1 MKITSPANIFSKN
14 KTSLFVLHG
23 YIEVEDI
30 SPCIN
35 SLFISSKNLMSIHAL
50 SKNSGLEIDFKK
62 WLNVIEKQHQLELV
76 DEAVKMFT
84 NFVGRECLFDN
95 KNYDFLHLT
104 FGKSKTKE
112 EHLALINDHLDDL
125 MLYGEQRIRTF
136 SEKRYKSGWML
147 IDGDLVSIEGLI
159 NIIIPKEITLEI
171 FENISQHVNEHL
183 NMAEKELDMMLSNLE
198 GFNKLYEKEDARAFL
213 TNLVEELFKVERVSD
228 PESYDLKKLEK
239 MVESFLGVK
248 KVKVW

>member
-1 MKITSPANIFSKN
+1 MKITSPTNRRSKN
-14 KTSLFVLHG
+14 NTSLFVLNG
-23 YIEVEDI
+23 YIEIEDI
-30 SPCIN
+30 SPCLN
-35 SLFISSKNLMSIHAL
+35 SLFISSKNLMSIHSL
-50 SKNSGLEIDFKK
+50 SKNSGLKIDFKK
-62 WLNVIEKQHQLELV
+62 WLNVLEKQHQLELA
-76 DEAVKMFT
+76 DEAINMFK
-84 NFVGRECLFDN
+84 NFVGRECFFDN
-95 KNYDFLHLT
+95 KNYDFLHVT

-112 EHLALINDHLDDL
+112 EHLALINKHLDEL
-125 MLYGEQRIRTF
+125 MIHGEQRIHDF
-136 SEKRYKSGWML
+136 MEKRYKSGWML

-183 NMAEKELDMMLSNLE
+183 DMAEKELDMMLSNLE
-198 GFNKLYEKEDARAFL
+198 GFNKLYEKEDARVFL
-213 TNLVEELFKVERVSD
+213 TNLVEELFKVERTSD